1 MAARLTLGKN
11 CGVDS
16 RQLSAL
22 GDLVAHASR
31 RPLAPEKPV
40 TGTAVFRHESGIHC
54 GGLLENRA
62 TYEPFAAEEVGH
74 APTEMVVGRH
84 SGTRL
89 LREKLEQMKF
99 DFPPMLL
106 PALLA
111 AVRRFSA
118 VRKRNVTDAEL
129 QTLADKLK
137 QNHGLPDL

>member
-1 MAARLTLGKN
+1 
-11 CGVDS
+11 
-16 RQLSAL
+16 
-22 GDLVAHASR
+22 VAHASR

-54 GGLLENRA
+54 GGLLQNRA
-62 TYEPFAAEEVGH
+62 TYEPFAAEDVGH

-89 LREKLEQMKF
+89 LREKLEQMRM
-99 DFPPMLL
+99 DFPTLLL
-106 PALLA
+106 PELLA

-118 VRKRNVTDAEL
+118 VHKRNVTDAEL
-129 QTLADKLK
+129 QNLAEKLK